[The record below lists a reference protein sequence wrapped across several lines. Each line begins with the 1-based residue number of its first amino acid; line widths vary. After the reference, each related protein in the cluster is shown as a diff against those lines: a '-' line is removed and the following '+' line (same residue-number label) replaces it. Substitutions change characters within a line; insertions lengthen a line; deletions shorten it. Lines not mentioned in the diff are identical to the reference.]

1 LVARSLYNKSINQS
15 TCYKEAYRQGKREV
29 KTKYNSTKSSN
40 QICKSNADARVKR
53 EKKKAVGGEQ
63 KKAART

>member
-40 QICKSNADARVKR
+40 QVCKSNADARVKR
-53 EKKKAVGGEQ
+53 EKKAVGREQ